1 MQRRAGPQPAVA
13 RGDAHNDGARA
24 RQRTERDPFQ
34 LGLAVADPVVQHTCP
49 HVQRPLNLHP
59 VAVLDAEPSAIR
71 EGQQPAL
78 GAVPVKHARGLDLAR
93 GGGMFHDGGTRHA
106 DPPVPDFQRGRTR
119 RLPLGVDPRDPQAPA
134 RVTPR
139 LRDSS
144 LGHARGHSSRCAR
157 DRSLLA
163 AKAHA
168 AA

>member
-1 MQRRAGPQPAVA
+1 M
-13 RGDAHNDGARA
+13 
-24 RQRTERDPFQ
+24 
-34 LGLAVADPVVQHTCP
+34 VQHTCP

-71 EGQQPAL
+71 EGQQLAL
-78 GAVPVKHARGLDLAR
+78 GAIPVKHARGLDLAR
-93 GGGMFHDGGTRHA
+93 GGGMFHDGGACHA
-106 DPPVPDFQRGRTR
+106 NPAVSDFQRGRTR
-119 RLPLGVDPRDPQAPA
+119 RLPLGVNPRDPQAPA
-134 RVTPR
+134 RVTPQ

-144 LGHARGHSSRCAR
+144 LGHAGGHSSRCAR